1 MSLDQND
8 NTRRLKQAVLAVQE
22 MRARLTA
29 MEQASHEPIAV
40 IGMGCRFPGGADTPG
55 DFWKLLR
62 DQVDAITDIPAD
74 RWNLDDYF
82 DPDPNAPG
90 KIVSRY
96 GGFLREVDRFDARF
110 FGIAPR
116 EAESLD
122 PQHRLLLEVAWE
134 ALERAGIPPDTL
146 AGSESGVFVGI
157 SGNEYYELLARRD
170 PALIDSYM
178 GSGNSHSIAAGRL
191 SYTAWP

>member
-1 MSLDQND
+1 MAEINPDQN
-8 NTRRLKQAVLAVQE
+8 NNARRLKQAVLAVQE
-22 MRARLTA
+22 MRARLAA
-29 MEQASHEPIAV
+29 MEQARHEPIAV
-40 IGMGCRFPGGADTPG
+40 IGLGCRFPGGADTPEE
-55 DFWKLLR
+55 FWQLLR
-62 DQVDAITDIPAD
+62 DQVDTITDIPAD
-74 RWNLDDYF
+74 RWSLDDYY

-96 GGFLREVDRFDARF
+96 GGFLRQVDLFDARF

-146 AGSESGVFVGI
+146 GGARAAS
-157 SGNEYYELLARRD
+157 LLV
-170 PALIDSYM
+170 
-178 GSGNSHSIAAGRL
+178 
-191 SYTAWP
+191 